1 MQRVVEY
8 GGYVNLVL
16 FTVVAL
22 VALRQWRLGRGRAGL
37 WAALTFGSLAL
48 VVDVAPLLDE
58 TPDRPLETF
67 EQRTLIAVLVL
78 FPYLLHRFSTAFQP
92 ATLWLERWLGLMTL
106 ALLVW
111 TFALPDFPT
120 EGEPRSAGFTAYLI
134 AFLFHWTALAVVVA
148 VRLWRGGRGA
158 PTVARRRLQLLAGA
172 CAAITVAI
180 LLSGVDAS
188 DDSVLEAAVT
198 VLAALSALAFLLGLA
213 PPPILRL
220 MWRRPEQQR
229 LQDAIA
235 SLMGASTEEQVAAQ
249 VAAPMA
255 DIVGARGVA
264 LLDPAGGVIGAYGA
278 SDEMLDRRSVGDA
291 QEIVELGA
299 PFGKLVVW
307 TSPFAPYFGGEE
319 LRLLRTLGALTG
331 LAFDRSR
338 LYAQERDAR
347 QALERADELKSN
359 FIALAA
365 HELRTPV
372 TSINGVIETLHARG
386 ALLDEEQRV
395 LLREMLRDQGRRL
408 GMLVE
413 QLLDLSRLDAD
424 AILIDPQILMVRQ
437 RVEELVRTTAGERVG
452 DVQVEV
458 PADLEA
464 SVDPSA
470 FDRILSNLV
479 ANALRYGEPPV
490 IVRAEQRDRH
500 FRLAVEDRGPGVPP
514 EFVPDLFERFT
525 RSTRAQ
531 ERGIGTGLGLAIA
544 RSYAN
549 AHSGELVYEPAQPRG
564 ARFELVLPRPNGN
577 GDDVRAHR
585 LRSYRGSA
593 GERTRTS
600 KGFHPTGPKPAASAS
615 SATPARGSRIE
626 RPGDALRPE
635 S

>member
-1 MQRVVEY
+1 MQQVVEY

-37 WAALTFGSLAL
+37 WAALTFGTLAL
-48 VVDVAPLLDE
+48 VLDVAPLLDE
-58 TPDRPLETF
+58 TPDRPFETF
-67 EQRTLIAVLVL
+67 AQRTLIAALVL
-78 FPYLLHRFSTAFQP
+78 FPYLLYRFTTAFEP
-92 ATLWLERWLGLMTL
+92 PTRWLERWLGLMTI

-111 TFALPDFPT
+111 TYALPDVPAD
-120 EGEPRSAGFTAYLI
+120 GEPRSTGFIAFLL
-134 AFLFHWTALAVVVA
+134 AFLFHWTALTVVVA
-148 VRLWRGGRGA
+148 VRLWRGGRKA

-180 LLSGVDAS
+180 LVAGAGGDESSA
-188 DDSVLEAAVT
+188 LEVATT
-198 VLAALSALAFLLGLA
+198 VLVTISALAFLLGLS
-213 PPPILRL
+213 PPPLLRL
-220 MWRRPEQQR
+220 AWRRPEQQR

-235 SLMGASTEEQVAAQ
+235 SLMGASSEEQVAQQ

-255 DIVGARGVA
+255 AIVGARAVA
-264 LLDPAGGVIGAYGA
+264 LVDPAGAVIGAHGA
-278 SDEMLDRRSVGDA
+278 SDEMLERESAGDES
-291 QEIVELGA
+291 EIVELGA
-299 PFGKLVVW
+299 PFGRLVVW
-307 TSPFAPYFGGEE
+307 TSPYAPYFGGEE

-331 LAFDRSR
+331 LALDRSR
-338 LYAQERDAR
+338 LYAQEREAR
-347 QALERADELKSN
+347 LALERADELKSN

-372 TSINGVIETLHARG
+372 TSINGVIDTLHARG
-386 ALLDEEQRV
+386 SLLAEPQRV
-395 LLREMLRDQGRRL
+395 LLRQMLRDQGRRL
-408 GMLVE
+408 ALLVE
-413 QLLDLSRLDAD
+413 QLLDLSRLDAE
-424 AILIDPQILMVRQ
+424 AISIDPEVVSVRE
-437 RVEELVRTTAGERVG
+437 RVEELVRSTAGERVA

-458 PADLEA
+458 PEDLEA

-525 RSTRAQ
+525 RSARAQ

-549 AHSGELVYEPAQPRG
+549 AHSGELVYEPASPTG
-564 ARFELVLPRPNGN
+564 ARFELVLPRGN
-577 GDDVRAHR
+577 GHADDVRAHR
-585 LRSYRGSA
+585 LRSYR
-593 GERTRTS
+593 R
-600 KGFHPTGPKPAASAS
+600 
-615 SATPARGSRIE
+615 
-626 RPGDALRPE
+626 
-635 S
+635 

>member
-1 MQRVVEY
+1 MQQVVEY

-37 WAALTFGSLAL
+37 WAALTFGTLAL
-48 VVDVAPLLDE
+48 VVDVAPLLDD

-67 EQRTLIAVLVL
+67 AQRTLIAVLVL
-78 FPYLLHRFSTAFQP
+78 FPYLLYRFSTAFEP
-92 ATLWLERWLGLMTL
+92 PTRWLERWLGLMTL
-106 ALLVW
+106 VLLVW
-111 TFALPDFPT
+111 TYALPDVPA
-120 EGEPRSAGFTAYLI
+120 EGEPRSTGFVAYLF
-134 AFLFHWTALAVVVA
+134 AFLFHWTALTVVVA
-148 VRLWRGGRGA
+148 VRLWRGGRKA

-172 CAAITVAI
+172 CAAITLAI
-180 LLSGVDAS
+180 LLAGFGADEAS
-188 DDSVLEAAVT
+188 AIEAATT
-198 VLAALSALAFLLGLA
+198 VLVTLSALAFLLGLS
-213 PPPILRL
+213 PPPLLRL
-220 MWRRPEQQR
+220 AWRRPEQQR

-235 SLMGASTEEQVAAQ
+235 SLMGASSEEQVAQQ

-255 DIVGARGVA
+255 AIVGARAVA
-264 LLDPAGGVIGAYGA
+264 LVDPGGGVIGAHGA
-278 SDEMLDRRSVGDA
+278 SDEMLERESAGDA
-291 QEIVELGA
+291 TDIVELGA
-299 PFGKLVVW
+299 PFGRLVVW
-307 TSPFAPYFGGEE
+307 TSPYAPYFGGEE

-331 LAFDRSR
+331 LALDRSR
-338 LYAQERDAR
+338 LYAQEREAR
-347 QALERADELKSN
+347 LALERADELKSN

-372 TSINGVIETLHARG
+372 TSINGVIETLHSRG
-386 ALLDEEQRV
+386 SLLAEPQRV
-395 LLREMLRDQGRRL
+395 LLRQMLRDQGRRL
-408 GMLVE
+408 AVLVE
-413 QLLDLSRLDAD
+413 QLLDLSRLDAE
-424 AILIDPQILMVRQ
+424 AISIDPELVSVRE
-437 RVEELVRTTAGERVG
+437 RVEELVRSTAGERAT

-458 PADLEA
+458 PEGLEA

-525 RSTRAQ
+525 RSARAQ

-549 AHSGELVYEPAQPRG
+549 AHSGELVYEPASPTG
-564 ARFELVLPRPNGN
+564 ARFELVLPRGNGN

-585 LRSYRGSA
+585 LRSYR
-593 GERTRTS
+593 R
-600 KGFHPTGPKPAASAS
+600 
-615 SATPARGSRIE
+615 
-626 RPGDALRPE
+626 
-635 S
+635 